1 MGSVGPV
8 HPQSRSAREHLPLSC
23 AAAGRAG
30 LGELR
35 HAVATGST
43 NDDLAQEAR
52 LGERSPAVLVADHQ
66 TAGRGR
72 LGRRWSDA
80 ATGPHAGGASLLVSL
95 RLEAPV
101 AGAFDRSAAVSAAA
115 LAAAAGTLAGTG
127 AAVRAKWPNDLLIE
141 SRGASGKVAGVLSE
155 IVDGDPAVVVVGLGM
170 NIAAV
175 PPEPGAVSLAQ
186 AGGAATRDEIL
197 ASLIDALPGY
207 LADPMQAREELR
219 AASATIGRRV
229 RVQRTDGTS
238 VVGTALHIDDPGRLV
253 VAVGA
258 GEVAIDAGDVFH
270 LRS

>member
-1 MGSVGPV
+1 MCLVGSVTPR
-8 HPQSRSAREHLPLSC
+8 SRSARRHLPLSC
-23 AAAGRAG
+23 AAARRAG

-43 NDDLAQEAR
+43 NEDLAQEAR
-52 LGERSPAVLVADHQ
+52 LGDRSAAVLLADHQ
-66 TAGRGR
+66 TSGKGR

-80 ATGPHAGGASLLVSL
+80 ATGPHAGEASLLVSF
-95 RLEAPV
+95 RLAAPL
-101 AGAFDRSAAVSAAA
+101 AGAFDRTAAVSAAA
-115 LAAAAGTLAGTG
+115 LLAASGTLADSR

-141 SRGASGKVAGVLSE
+141 SREVSGKVAGVLSE
-155 IVDGDPAVVVVGLGM
+155 IVDGDPLLVVVGLGL
-170 NIAAV
+170 NVAAA

-186 AGGAATRDEIL
+186 AGGTATRDEIL

-207 LADPMQAREELR
+207 LADPGRAREDLR
-219 AASATIGRRV
+219 VASATLGRRV

-238 VVGTALHIDDPGRLV
+238 IVGTAVDIDGSGRLV
-253 VAVGA
+253 VAGDS